1 MARRQRAETLT
12 GWSMMWIICM
22 FDCPVRTR
30 TESRKATRFRNT
42 LLDNGFVMKQFSVY
56 LKPVKSLDV
65 GRNLVKKLSRFV
77 PDNSSVSFL
86 YITDKQ
92 YLMTENYLGK
102 NYEEN
107 EEVMREK
114 EGQLLLF

>member
-1 MARRQRAETLT
+1 MARRIRKEPLS

-30 TESRKATRFRNT
+30 REVRKATRFRND
-42 LLDNGFVMKQFSVY
+42 LLDNGFMMKQFSIY
-56 LKPVKSLDV
+56 IKPVTSLGV
-65 GRNLVKKLSRFV
+65 GKTLVRKLSKMI

-92 YLMTENYLGK
+92 YLMTENFLGK
-102 NYEEN
+102 NYIEN
-107 EEVMREK
+107 EEKKRQQD
-114 EGQLLLF
+114 GQLLLF

>member
-30 TESRKATRFRNT
+30 TETRKATRFRNT

-65 GRNLVKKLSRFV
+65 GRNLVKNY
-77 PDNSSVSFL
+77 PDLFPIIVLFL
-86 YITDKQ
+86 FCILQT
-92 YLMTENYLGK
+92 N
-102 NYEEN
+102 NIS
-107 EEVMREK
+107 
-114 EGQLLLF
+114 